1 MFFVTEQT
9 NTYSEHTI
17 HDGELLF
24 TRHNSTF
31 IVSRRMNVVSGMFFI
46 SEHTHTY
53 SEQKTDYGKL
63 LFLVTEQNKYI

>member
-9 NTYSEHTI
+9 NIYSVQTI

-31 IVSRRMNVVSGMFFI
+31 IVSKRINVVSGMFFI
-46 SEHTHTY
+46 SEQTYTY
-53 SEQKTDYGKL
+53 SEHKTDYGE
-63 LFLVTEQNKYI
+63 LFSHITETNF